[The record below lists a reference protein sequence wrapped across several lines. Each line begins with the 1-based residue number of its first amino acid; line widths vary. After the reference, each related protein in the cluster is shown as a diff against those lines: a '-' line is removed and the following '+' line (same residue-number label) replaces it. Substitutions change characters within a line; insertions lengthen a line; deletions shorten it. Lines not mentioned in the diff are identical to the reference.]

1 MVSDVLERAKEEG
14 EERWDDDFAEGISF
28 SKLGTSPSS
37 SAFFPL
43 NLFFLWSFSLFFRLL
58 VVMRMG
64 YKELTMKLLFV
75 L

>member
-43 NLFFLWSFSLFFRLL
+43 NLFFL
-58 VVMRMG
+58 VVIF
-64 YKELTMKLLFV
+64 FV
-75 L
+75 LSSPCCNEDRI